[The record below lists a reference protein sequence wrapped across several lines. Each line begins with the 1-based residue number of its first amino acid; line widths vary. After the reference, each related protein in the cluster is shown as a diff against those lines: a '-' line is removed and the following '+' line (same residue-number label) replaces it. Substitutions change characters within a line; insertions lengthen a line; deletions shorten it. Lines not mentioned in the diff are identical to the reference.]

1 MRVQLGL
8 GSNLGDR
15 EAMLKSALSAL
26 DAIEKTRVMR
36 VSTCYETE
44 PLGPQ
49 GQPAYL
55 NLAAEVETALE
66 PLELLR
72 EAKAIERGLGRQQR
86 ERWGPREIDID
97 IILWGSRMEDT
108 EELTLPH
115 KEFRNRAFVL
125 APLADIAAEAVD
137 PVTGSTVGELAAR
150 MNAGEQVR
158 RFGEVEY

>member
-15 EAMLKSALSAL
+15 EAMLKSAISAL
-26 DAIEKTRVMR
+26 NSLRNTRVTR
-36 VSTCYETE
+36 VSPCYETE

-55 NLAAEVETALE
+55 NLAVEVETALE

-86 ERWGPREIDID
+86 ERWGPREIDVD
-97 IILWGSRMEDT
+97 IILWGPRVEDT
-108 EELTLPH
+108 EELALPH

-125 APLADIAAEAVD
+125 VPLADIAADVVD
-137 PVTGSTVGELAAR
+137 PVTGATVGELAAQY
-150 MNAGEQVR
+150 NANDQVR
-158 RFGEVEY
+158 RFGDVQY